1 MLRLISYVHT
11 VSLYP
16 AARVIV
22 TAQSEWQRIK
32 TFGQKPVVHFEQAYD
47 GRRIMLLAL
56 YEKGVLRPDVMRL
69 LRAARAEGLYILAVN
84 TLKLRDPMAL
94 EGLVDCY
101 IERPN
106 FGRDFGSYKTGFLHV
121 FRKGW
126 DKTCP
131 RLLMINDSVYFS
143 EERLP
148 KFLNDMMTSEVEVLG
163 STENYEIEYHLGSFC
178 IAMAQSILQRPL
190 FQSYWKGYRLTDV
203 RPRVIKRGEMKLS
216 KTLKRCVSAGDQ
228 FRSLYSSANFLR
240 LLSEDAGLADFVI
253 KNSRT
258 SDLTGWE
265 RFGAK
270 SVISFLSGRFIAPLK
285 VSGASEDA
293 TVRVDAKLDELNEES
308 FVQDVASLKAY
319 VERNLKDDIAVDQ
332 SLIDDSITSVL
343 SSIFMS
349 GSQIHQNAATLVH
362 LGLPIIKLD
371 GFYRGM
377 FNVYDIQRIV
387 RLLDRQEK
395 SELEQILLERPYGGS
410 TLIGWKRAA
419 FMVGLI

>member
-1 MLRLISYVHT
+1 LRRHVAGF
-11 VSLYP
+11 VS
-16 AARVIV
+16 
-22 TAQSEWQRIK
+22 
-32 TFGQKPVVHFEQAYD
+32 
-47 GRRIMLLAL
+47 
-56 YEKGVLRPDVMRL
+56 
-69 LRAARAEGLYILAVN
+69 AV
-84 TLKLRDPMAL
+84 
-94 EGLVDCY
+94 
-101 IERPN
+101 
-106 FGRDFGSYKTGFLHV
+106 
-121 FRKGW
+121 
-126 DKTCP
+126 DK
-131 RLLMINDSVYFS
+131 
-143 EERLP
+143 
-148 KFLNDMMTSEVEVLG
+148 
-163 STENYEIEYHLGSFC
+163 
-178 IAMAQSILQRPL
+178 RPL